1 VKNSRKALVLAG
13 GGVTGIGWEIGI
25 LAGLADLGLDL
36 SDADLVVGTSAGSVV
51 GAQLTSGT
59 SLEDLYAGQLR
70 DPTGEIAAKM
80 GFSFVARYVLA
91 NVLPGGEQRV
101 RARIGKHALAAHTV
115 PESERR
121 AVIKKRLPTL
131 EWPDRKLLIT
141 AVKAET
147 GEFVVF
153 DRDGDV
159 PLIDAVA
166 ASSAVPMVWPPI
178 TINGH
183 HYIDGGVRSI
193 ANADLAVGCGRV
205 VVLAPISA
213 SLRRSGR
220 ISEQL
225 ASIGPKVHSAVIS
238 PDENARKA
246 MGSNALDPAF
256 RAAAAKAGRAQA
268 SSVRDRVA
276 IAWGHPPA

>member
-1 VKNSRKALVLAG
+1 
-13 GGVTGIGWEIGI
+13 
-25 LAGLADLGLDL
+25 
-36 SDADLVVGTSAGSVV
+36 
-51 GAQLTSGT
+51 
-59 SLEDLYAGQLR
+59 
-70 DPTGEIAAKM
+70 
-80 GFSFVARYVLA
+80 VARYILA
-91 NVLPGGEQRV
+91 NVLPGGEQRT

-121 AVIKKRLPTL
+121 AVIKKRLPQL
-131 EWPDRKLLIT
+131 EWPDRTLLIT

-153 DRDGDV
+153 DRDGGV

-193 ANADLAVGCGRV
+193 ANADLAAGCGRV
-205 VVLAPISA
+205 VVLAPMPA

-225 ASIGPKVHSAVIS
+225 ASLGPKVHSAVIS
-238 PDENARKA
+238 PDDNARKA
-246 MGSNALDPAF
+246 MGGNALDPAF
-256 RAAAAKAGRAQA
+256 RAAAAQAGRAQA

>member
-1 VKNSRKALVLAG
+1 
-13 GGVTGIGWEIGI
+13 
-25 LAGLADLGLDL
+25 
-36 SDADLVVGTSAGSVV
+36 
-51 GAQLTSGT
+51 
-59 SLEDLYAGQLR
+59 
-70 DPTGEIAAKM
+70 
-80 GFSFVARYVLA
+80 
-91 NVLPGGEQRV
+91 
-101 RARIGKHALAAHTV
+101 
-115 PESERR
+115 
-121 AVIKKRLPTL
+121 
-131 EWPDRKLLIT
+131 LLIT

-153 DRDGDV
+153 DRDGGV

-193 ANADLAVGCGRV
+193 ANADLAAGCGRV
-205 VVLAPISA
+205 VVLAPMPA

-225 ASIGPKVHSAVIS
+225 ASLGPKVHSAVIS
-238 PDENARKA
+238 PDDNARKA
-246 MGSNALDPAF
+246 MGGNALDPAF
-256 RAAAAKAGRAQA
+256 RAAAAQAGRAQA